1 MVCLKKKKE
10 EAIDYRY
17 GYVMG
22 GGERDQCD
30 VSDTVEQPNYYE
42 LGSLTIDEE
51 RLAADSK
58 RKRDGGLDICTSRH
72 TTKQQNDTCLETQST
87 RGEQTEVISEWEHS
101 EASGNENVPTVGEVS
116 ATGRSVGG
124 GDSRVNGVI
133 TGEGSKKPGSHGF
146 SEYLSQVK
154 MTGGSVDD
162 SWAWTKLRYLT
173 SSAIRAILQ
182 HLRGTR
188 RRRLWRTV
196 WDAKAGLP
204 GIFGR
209 WYCNVPWGCL
219 TEETQRR
226 YIAKATV
233 WLERDQLPTEED
245 CWAALATVD
254 RLNTHNFDYYRDGR
268 GYRPIEAFTRRRD
281 KRRWSDTSS
290 ARVAASRMDDEDAR
304 DWIGPT
310 VGRTRTERMLH
321 RKRKQS
327 MTANIFAS
335 SFMRAREAY
344 GCDVRTERGG
354 APAEEADYSLFTQYV
369 ARIEQLPKKAMPGG
383 TSYTPLQRLDFD
395 KMSRKRQMMELER
408 IGLALDSTDAAY
420 KLYIKPDESM
430 YSSTHTT
437 LAVPVLHLKS
447 MSTADLLHHQ
457 YHMTEKIKRLAK
469 TRREGRQEARV
480 AVRSGQAAV
489 STEHSDW
496 SSAWGSRECVICFQS
511 TLPYGIT
518 HSY

>member
-1 MVCLKKKKE
+1 MKLRHETQLAGTALVAVNNNVE
-10 EAIDYRY
+10 
-17 GYVMG
+17 VT
-22 GGERDQCD
+22 GEWEHCD
-30 VSDTVEQPNYYE
+30 VSGDENI
-42 LGSLTIDEE
+42 TIV
-51 RLAADSK
+51 A
-58 RKRDGGLDICTSRH
+58 
-72 TTKQQNDTCLETQST
+72 
-87 RGEQTEVISEWEHS
+87 
-101 EASGNENVPTVGEVS
+101 EASTI
-116 ATGRSVGG
+116 GRSVRG
-124 GDSRVNGVI
+124 GDTRINGV
-133 TGEGSKKPGSHGF
+133 TAGEGSKNPGSRGCLEF
-146 SEYLSQVK
+146 LAQLK

-173 SSAIRAILQ
+173 SSAIRTLLQ

-188 RRRLWRTV
+188 QRRLWKSV

-209 WYCNVPWGCL
+209 WHRNVPWGCL

-226 YIAKATV
+226 YISKAKV

-268 GYRPIEAFTRRRD
+268 SYRPIEAFTRRRD

-290 ARVAASRMDDEDAR
+290 ARVAASRMDDEEAR

-321 RKRKQS
+321 RKRKQNMS
-327 MTANIFAS
+327 ANIFVS
-335 SFMRAREAY
+335 TLMRSREEY
-344 GCDVRTERGG
+344 GCDVHLKTRRTERGG
-354 APAEEADYSLFTQYV
+354 APTEDVDYSLFTQYV

-383 TSYTPLQRLDFD
+383 TSYIPLQRLDFD

-430 YSSTHTT
+430 YSSTYTT
-437 LAVPVLHLKS
+437 LAVPVLHLKN
-447 MSTADLLHHQ
+447 MATADLLHHQ
-457 YHMTEKIKRLAK
+457 YHIFFFLNK
-469 TRREGRQEARV
+469 
-480 AVRSGQAAV
+480 
-489 STEHSDW
+489 
-496 SSAWGSRECVICFQS
+496 
-511 TLPYGIT
+511 P
-518 HSY
+518 